1 MSGTDDEQDAR
12 PTALVTGGS
21 RGIGRATVTA
31 LAAAGYDVVV
41 GGTTPDG
48 VAAVVEQVPGSRPF
62 VVDLTDEE
70 ATTAAVADLGLDRLD
85 VLVNNAGVAPMGRLQ
100 DTTAADW
107 RTVLDVNIVAVATLT
122 RLLLEPLRSARGTV
136 VMINSGAGLNP
147 NAGLPAYVA
156 SKFALTGFTDSLRL
170 DLAPDGVRVVSV
182 HPGPTDT
189 RMQEDLQAF
198 YDRDYD
204 PAEHLTPGDVADAV
218 LHAVTQRGQLTTLSL
233 RPPLPR

>member
-1 MSGTDDEQDAR
+1 MTDPTTR

-21 RGIGRATVTA
+21 RGIGRAVV
-31 LAAAGYDVVV
+31 AAFADHGYDVVV
-41 GGTTPDG
+41 GGTTAAG
-48 VAAVVEQVPGSRPF
+48 VEAAVSATPGARGL
-62 VVDLTDEE
+62 VADLTDES
-70 ATTAAVADLGLDRLD
+70 ATADAVAALGLDRLD
-85 VLVNNAGVAPMGRLQ
+85 VLVNNAGVSPMGRLQ

-107 RTVLDVNIVAVATLT
+107 RGVLEVNVVAVATLT
-122 RLLLEPLRSARGTV
+122 RLLLEPLRAARGTV

-189 RMQEDLQAF
+189 RMQEGLQAF
-198 YDRDYD
+198 HGRDYD

-218 LHAVTQRGQLTTLSL
+218 LHAVTQRGQVTTLSL